1 MRVQLLAI
9 LIMGILSSC
18 HNSDSLTICSFYTGN
33 DYDCHSAPLW
43 DERVLSIGSL
53 VQSKNFDII
62 GMQEVNFDRFFSL
75 TETLTNYDSVIGDGE
90 DRTDIEEL
98 APIFFKSDK
107 FILLSKSQYW
117 LSETPDVP
125 GSKSWGAIY
134 PRIVTWAKL
143 QNKISGHIFFVFNTH
158 FCHLNEDAQIN
169 SSTLFLQKMN
179 EIAGDAPV
187 IVTGNFNAT
196 IDSPVES
203 LLTLNWDR
211 FHSLQNTAKLTKKPK
226 NPVDKNSVSNGFSP
240 KRHTDHILVNSY
252 LTVQSFNA
260 IESKKIESLYAGHRP
275 VSVKVKFL
283 FERISRNGTL
293 HTAPWEKAK
302 ENQ

>member
-1 MRVQLLAI
+1 MAI
-9 LIMGILSSC
+9 LFIGILSSC

-33 DYDCHSAPLW
+33 DYDSQSAQLW
-43 DERVLSIGSL
+43 DERLLSIESL
-53 VQSKNFDII
+53 VKTENFDII

-75 TETLTNYDSVIGDGE
+75 TGILTDYDSVLGDGE

-98 APIFFKSDK
+98 APIFFKSDQ

-117 LSETPDVP
+117 LSETPDIP

-143 QNKISGHIFFVFNTH
+143 QNKTSGHIFFVFNTH
-158 FCHLNEDAQIN
+158 FCHLNEDAQIK

-187 IVTGNFNAT
+187 VVTGNFNASAET
-196 IDSPVES
+196 PVET

-211 FHSLQNTAKLTKKPK
+211 FHSLRNTAQLAKKSKKPDHK
-226 NPVDKNSVSNGFSP
+226 MGSTNGYTP
-240 KRHTDHILVNSY
+240 TRHTDHIFVNSY
-252 LTVQSFNA
+252 FNVHSFNYMQ
-260 IESKKIESLYAGHRP
+260 SKEIESLYTGHRP
-275 VSVKVKFL
+275 VFVELKFL
-283 FERISRNGTL
+283 FERMSRNGTL
-293 HTAPWEKAK
+293 HPAPWEAAS